1 MFHDLVR
8 QTLVVNPELR
18 PDCSQ
23 LQQHLGEVA
32 IQRGWDLEER
42 IDFELQRQRTQQPE
56 VAKGGIMTN
65 LHIYPMLKS

>member
-56 VAKGGIMTN
+56 VAKGRIMMNESTYAF
-65 LHIYPMLKS
+65 I